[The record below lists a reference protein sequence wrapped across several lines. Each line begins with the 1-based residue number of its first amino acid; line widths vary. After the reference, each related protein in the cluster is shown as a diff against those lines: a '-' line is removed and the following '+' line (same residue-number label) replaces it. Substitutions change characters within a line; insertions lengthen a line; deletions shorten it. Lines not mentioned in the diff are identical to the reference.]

1 MNGDDQL
8 SNKNTKYLYNRVRKV
23 DDTDKK
29 RKAIRFTTY
38 SIQKSKHFLILTYRH
53 TEKELGA
60 ITYKK
65 L

>member
-29 RKAIRFTTY
+29 ISSYQRRQSDLLDTA
-38 SIQKSKHFLILTYRH
+38 
-53 TEKELGA
+53 
-60 ITYKK
+60 YKK
-65 L
+65 VNIFLF